1 MDVNPQIFGMLQRFC
16 AYQERCEQ
24 DVRKKLSS
32 VPCSQEQRDAVV
44 EALKEQGFL
53 DEERFVDAFVRGKLR
68 EQWGKFK
75 IRMALVAKRVDPSVI
90 DARLQEI
97 DEEAYSQSVADVIG
111 KWRRM
116 HASDAGNKPKLIRFL
131 LSRGFTMEE
140 IRKVTND
147 K

>member
-1 MDVNPQIFGMLQRFC
+1 MEVNPQIFGQLERFC

-24 DVRKKLSS
+24 DVRKKLYS
-32 VPCSQEQRDAVV
+32 VPCSQEQRDSVV

-53 DEERFVDAFVRGKLR
+53 DEGRFVDAFVRGKLR
-68 EQWGKFK
+68 EQWGKLK
-75 IRMALVAKRVDPSVI
+75 IRMALVAKRIDSSLI
-90 DARLQEI
+90 DARLQDI
-97 DEEAYSQSVADVIG
+97 DEEAYSQSLEELVG

-116 HASDAGNKPKLIRFL
+116 HSADAGNKPKLIRFL